1 MTKFLSKF
9 IKHRMALI
17 SSLTLLILGSAA
29 VFAPIVAEI
38 LNQDVNA
45 QNIFYRYK
53 PMASTI
59 SVSGD
64 KKEEELEKL
73 FERSPQLIEVI
84 SKFINPNEEFQ
95 ENNEDAVY
103 DYATAQNPQAIK
115 GEAQGIDDFNKLL
128 ESFKRFH
135 FLGTDELGR
144 DVFIRLIYAGR
155 ISMGVGLMV
164 AIFSGIISLVIGGL
178 AGFYGGRLDGLLM
191 RFTDLVMSI
200 PTIPVLIVLAAID
213 LNKLPFLSYFISA
226 SNEGLFKVVFTLS
239 LFSWMTGARIIRG
252 GIHSIK
258 RREYIMAAKGLGA
271 TDKRIFSFHII
282 PNIIG
287 PFLVAETMV
296 IAQAILIEAGL
307 SFLGL
312 GIQPPTPSWGN
323 MLSNAQ
329 ELVYE
334 SPHLAIFPGLMI
346 FLVVASV
353 NFIGDGLQDVLSSQ
367 EKGVS

>member
-1 MTKFLSKF
+1 MNRVSFIRRF
-9 IKHRMALI
+9 IKHRLALVG
-17 SSLTLLILGSAA
+17 SLVIITLSFSAILAPLIAQ
-29 VFAPIVAEI
+29 II
-38 LNQDVNA
+38 NQDVNA
-45 QNIFYRYK
+45 QNIFQRYK
-53 PMASTI
+53 PMASLI
-59 SVSGD
+59 SVSSD

-73 FERSPQLIEVI
+73 FEESPELIEKI
-84 SKFINPNEEFQ
+84 AKAIDQREGEEA
-95 ENNEDAVY
+95 EDAAY
-103 DYATAQNPQAIK
+103 DYGTSD
-115 GEAQGIDDFNKLL
+115 EAKALAGDEFAAFNALL
-128 ESFKRFH
+128 KSFNRFH
-135 FLGTDELGR
+135 LLGTDELGR

-155 ISMGVGLMV
+155 VSMGVGLMV
-164 AIFSGIISLVIGGL
+164 ALFSGLLALFIGGL
-178 AGFYGGRLDGLLM
+178 AGFYGGKLDSLLM

-200 PTIPVLIVLAAID
+200 PTIPILIVLAAID
-213 LNKLPFLSYFISA
+213 LNKLPVINLFVTTT
-226 SNEGLFKVVFTLS
+226 NEGIVKVVFTLS

-258 RREYIMAAKGLGA
+258 RREYIMAAKSLGA
-271 TDKRIFSFHII
+271 SDKRIFALHIV

-312 GIQPPTPSWGN
+312 GIQPPRPSWGN

-353 NFIGDGLQDVLSSQ
+353 NFIGDGLQDVLTNK
-367 EKGVS
+367 EKSPS